1 MNYEEALNEIHSFE
15 RFGSRLGLDR
25 MEGLMRELGDPHID
39 LKVIHV
45 AGTNGKGSVCR
56 YVYTVL
62 LEQGYHVGAYFSP
75 FLERF
80 NERIEMDGSP
90 IPDQELPVYTERVL
104 HAVRRMLD
112 RGLESPTEFEVVTA
126 IGLLWFAEKKAD
138 FVVLEVGMGGRG
150 DSTNIFPSPVV
161 TAITSISWDHMA
173 VLGDTLPK
181 IAYEKAG
188 IIKPGVPVA
197 VFVKDAG
204 ALEVIREC
212 AAGRGAPLCDV
223 SRLPCIIREES
234 LGGSVFDTMVE
245 GREYRGMAVSMAGR
259 HQIENALCALEI
271 LEQMRQAGYAVS
283 DQAVRDGMRKA
294 KQSGRLEILMTD
306 PPLIIDGAHNPDGVS
321 ALTETLLRYF
331 RNGNIL
337 LCTGILRDKKYEEMV
352 QELCRLNADL
362 IITEV
367 PNPRTSTAEEL
378 ADAFREQE
386 LYQQQ
391 HRQIRIFPSWEDAV
405 EQSLKVRSEYQAVVW
420 AGSLYLI
427 GAVRSL
433 VRRF

>member
-1 MNYEEALNEIHSFE
+1 MNYEEALDRIHSFE

-25 MEGLMRELGDPHID
+25 MEGLMRELGNPHRD
-39 LKVIHV
+39 LKVVHV

-104 HAVRRMLD
+104 QAVHRMLEK
-112 RGLESPTEFEVVTA
+112 GLESPTEFEVVTA
-126 IGLLWFAEKKAD
+126 IGLLWFAEKNAD

-188 IIKPGVPVA
+188 IIKPGVPAV
-197 VFVKDAG
+197 VFVKDAE

-212 AAGRGAPLCDV
+212 AAGRNAPLYDV
-223 SRLPCIIREES
+223 SRMPCIIREES
-234 LGGSVFDTMVE
+234 LRGSVFDTMVE
-245 GREYRGMAVSMAGR
+245 GRKYRGMTVSMAGR
-259 HQIENALCALEI
+259 HQVENALCALEI
-271 LEQMRQAGYAVS
+271 LERMRQAGYEIS
-283 DQAVRDGMRKA
+283 GQAVRDGMRKA
-294 KQSGRLEILMTD
+294 KQPGRLEILKTD
-306 PPLIIDGAHNPDGVS
+306 PLLIIDGAHNPDGVS

-331 RNGNIL
+331 PDGNIL

-352 QELCRLNADL
+352 EELCRLKADL

-367 PNPRTSTAEEL
+367 PNPRTSMADEL
-378 ADAFREQE
+378 ADAFRKHE
-386 LYQQQ
+386 LYQQH
-391 HRQIRIFPSWEDAV
+391 HRKIRVIRSWADAV
-405 EQSLKVRSEYQAVVW
+405 EQSLKLRSDYQAVVW